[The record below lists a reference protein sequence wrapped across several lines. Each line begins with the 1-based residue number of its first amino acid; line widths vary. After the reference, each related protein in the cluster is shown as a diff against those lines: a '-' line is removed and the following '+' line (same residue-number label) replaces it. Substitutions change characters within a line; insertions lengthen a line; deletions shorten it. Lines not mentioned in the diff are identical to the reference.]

1 MPRNADFIPALYRY
15 YIAGGIPAR
24 GVLVGF

>member
-1 MPRNADFIPALYRY
+1 MARKADFVPALYRY
-15 YIAGGIPAR
+15 YIAWRIPTR